1 MIWYAALPLTLL
13 VALLQIGAAPSFVF
27 FGVHPDLPVVWLCCW
42 GVIRGRQEA
51 MALIPV
57 AGLALGLAGSEPL
70 GASLLALLPVAGLAA
85 LVETSPAR
93 GRFLA
98 AVAITGVC
106 SILYTFVYAAAATA
120 GGEGLGPPLN
130 LLIVAPRAA
139 ALDMIVAALWCWPLR
154 LAVGRRARAGSF
166 RRV

>member
-13 VALLQIGAAPSFVF
+13 VALLQIGAAPSFAF
-27 FGVHPDLPVVWLCCW
+27 FSVHPDLPVVWLCCW
-42 GVIRGRQEA
+42 AVVRGRQEA

-85 LVETSPAR
+85 LVEATPLR

-98 AVAITGVC
+98 AIAITAVC
-106 SILYTFVYAAAATA
+106 SILYTVVHALAGAAA
-120 GGEGLGPPLN
+120 GDGLGPPVN
-130 LLIVAPRAA
+130 LLVVAPRAA
-139 ALDMIVAALWCWPLR
+139 ALDMIAAALLFWPVR

-166 RRV
+166 RRI

>member
-1 MIWYAALPLTLL
+1 VIWYAALPLTLL

-27 FGVHPDLPVVWLCCW
+27 FGVHPNLPVVWLCCW

-70 GASLLALLPVAGLAA
+70 GASLLALLPIAA
-85 LVETSPAR
+85 LAVLVEASPAR

-98 AVAITGVC
+98 AIAITGVC
-106 SILYTFVYAAAATA
+106 SILYTFVHAGAAAAA
-120 GGEGLGPPLN
+120 GDGLGPPLN
-130 LLIVAPRAA
+130 LLVVAPRAA
-139 ALDMIVAALWCWPLR
+139 ALDMLTTALWFWPLR
-154 LAVGRRARAGSF
+154 LALGRQRRAGSF